1 MYEDDIGAAEAESE
15 IQNALMMAAD
25 ATESCSLE
33 DRYSALAM
41 AEETAAEYGL
51 MYVLPKYYELAA
63 YRKLKA
69 ASCSNGPK
77 FSVVHEADVSLHHL
91 LHSPAWPLA
100 PSIRA
105 GQFKGMPCAL
115 KLVNLQRQPL
125 SAAQLWHEIYMLRNP
140 LQDLQGQAVPKLV
153 GFGIIKGKGLAFMST
168 ELLGPALSELP
179 EPEAARHAPEAEAAL
194 AALHSNRVQHGDV
207 HLGNFLLRHSGMEA
221 PGNRD
226 AVSLIDFSHSACSL
240 QRQAVASNAVWK
252 EA

>member
-1 MYEDDIGAAEAESE
+1 MPEELLQEICRRSSRNCFSLQWSSWPFVTRVGDGRTAFLQFEADLWAPDPYP
-15 IQNALMMAAD
+15 ALYSLCFTTLGCQSGSSLCSD

-153 GFGIIKGKGLAFMST
+153 GFGIIKGKGLAFMIIHT
-168 ELLGPALSELP
+168 GAQMRELTLY
-179 EPEAARHAPEAEAAL
+179 
-194 AALHSNRVQHGDV
+194 
-207 HLGNFLLRHSGMEA
+207 
-221 PGNRD
+221 
-226 AVSLIDFSHSACSL
+226 
-240 QRQAVASNAVWK
+240 
-252 EA
+252 